1 MKRWIGGGKNYM
13 PLLKDDKDALN
24 SIKGTLSSIPSE
36 LRDVDSIKALQFR
49 LNTFSCIVA

>member
-1 MKRWIGGGKNYM
+1 M